1 MSPGIIICVTYILA
15 VALTSLSFVVERK
28 EGLLERTIV
37 AGVKIFEILI
47 SQIAVQL
54 IVLLLQTFLLMLVIF
69 PVFKISNNG
78 SYVYVVILTLMQ
90 GVAGMSFGILIRV
103 KTLTI
108 EIKTIVFLM

>member
-1 MSPGIIICVTYILA
+1 
-15 VALTSLSFVVERK
+15 
-28 EGLLERTIV
+28 
-37 AGVKIFEILI
+37 
-47 SQIAVQL
+47 
-54 IVLLLQTFLLMLVIF
+54 MLVIF